1 MSTAVKLERLEAR
14 IRPEDKRSL
23 ERAAELSGRKL
34 TDFVVSAACEA
45 ARETIQRY
53 EGMAKR
59 SSLQC
64 SRRQRPLRGSVRPP
78 LATER
83 PLTSTGKRTA
93 RSWLTHPQSPSDR
106 HTTEGLLIA
115 AMRHSIGS

>member
-1 MSTAVKLERLEAR
+1 MGSNEREPVMSTAAKLERLEAR

-53 EGMAKR
+53 EGMV
-59 SSLQC
+59 LTD
-64 SRRQRPLRGSVRPP
+64 VR
-78 LATER
+78 
-83 PLTSTGKRTA
+83 
-93 RSWLTHPQSPSDR
+93 DR
-106 HTTEGLLIA
+106 EAFVA
-115 AMRHSIGS
+115 AMLTPAAPTEKLRAAAARYRKATDEHR